1 MEKEIIE
8 EMVECLKVIS
18 KAFKITNERISKL
31 ESQVKELKKK
41 HILMEKAIERKAGML
56 EPIRKEDWRFRK

>member
-1 MEKEIIE
+1 M
-8 EMVECLKVIS
+8 L
-18 KAFKITNERISKL
+18 NRIKKL

-41 HILMEKAIERKAGML
+41 HILMEQAIEKKAGML